1 MRSKPGAWRFDEL
14 QARQRR
20 RGRIRGVCAQDASGA
35 AAPGRQRRRSGRRPR
50 GRLRP
55 RDLRRGALDRDGDR
69 AQGRHHRALAAGG
82 GMSLSDLV
90 LSIADNKQMLG
101 LRYAEWATRAPSL
114 EADIAA
120 AAMGLDDLGHSRVL
134 YGCLEPLG
142 EDPRGTHRESDPA
155 SLRALPYFDE
165 PWTEWG
171 QFVAANAIL
180 DTAFTVMIEA
190 CVNGSVEVLQ
200 HRLRQ
205 MLMEERY
212 HFLHGRSWLKSGIR
226 AEPLRQAWQEA
237 IEWFGPPDGE
247 TAQLHKDGRLSLGP
261 KELGARLQERLETK
275 APDTKIDWKKWD
287 PVRRRGRS
295 GAIDERT
302 FAMLRGL
309 EEKRFAAQ
317 SKEA

>member
-1 MRSKPGAWRFDEL
+1 
-14 QARQRR
+14 
-20 RGRIRGVCAQDASGA
+20 
-35 AAPGRQRRRSGRRPR
+35 
-50 GRLRP
+50 
-55 RDLRRGALDRDGDR
+55 
-69 AQGRHHRALAAGG
+69 
-82 GMSLSDLV
+82 MSLSDLI

-142 EDPRGTHRESDPA
+142 ADPRGAERESDPG

-165 PWTEWG
+165 PWSEWA

-180 DTAFTVMIEA
+180 DSAFTAMIES

-200 HRLRQ
+200 HRLRK

-212 HFLHGRSWLKSGIR
+212 HFLHGRSWLKSGIN
-226 AEPLRQAWQEA
+226 AEPLNRAWREA

-247 TAQLHKDGRLSLGP
+247 VATMHSGGKLGMGP
-261 KELGARLQERLETK
+261 KELKARVEEQLETT
-275 APDTKIDWKKWD
+275 APKVDIDWSGWD
-287 PVRRRGRS
+287 SVRRRS
-295 GAIDERT
+295 QPGAIDAQT
-302 FAMLRGL
+302 FGMLRGL
-309 EEKRFAAQ
+309 EEKRFAPTSAET
-317 SKEA
+317 KPV

>member
-1 MRSKPGAWRFDEL
+1 
-14 QARQRR
+14 
-20 RGRIRGVCAQDASGA
+20 
-35 AAPGRQRRRSGRRPR
+35 
-50 GRLRP
+50 
-55 RDLRRGALDRDGDR
+55 
-69 AQGRHHRALAAGG
+69 
-82 GMSLSDLV
+82 MSLSDLV

-142 EDPRGTHRESDPA
+142 TDPRGPERESNPA
-155 SLRALPYFDE
+155 SLRALAYFDE
-165 PWTEWG
+165 PWTEWA

-180 DTAFTVMIEA
+180 DTAFTAMIEA

-200 HRLRQ
+200 HRLRK

-226 AEPLRQAWQEA
+226 AEPLDRAWSEA

-247 TAQLHKDGRLSLGP
+247 VAALHEEGKLSMSP
-261 KELGARLQERLETK
+261 RELRARLEDQLETK
-275 APDTKIDWKKWD
+275 SPEVRVEWKRWD
-287 PVRRRGRS
+287 PIRRRGRP
-295 GAIDERT
+295 GAIDEHT
-302 FAMLRGL
+302 FGMLRGL
-309 EEKRFAAQ
+309 EEKRFAAT
-317 SKEA
+317 KEA